1 MLRSR
6 DSKDSHI
13 SRHNIHCRNTAFL
26 QRHSRRHDRGEYRM
40 KKGVGTTIE
49 AILEI
54 LIILFFLMIL
64 LALLSKT
71 TEKNVKLNTA
81 SLEISKLSNTFYLL
95 NRSLYTTWYVSTVQ
109 TLFTSSFEGMECT
122 DKD

>member
-1 MLRSR
+1 
-6 DSKDSHI
+6 
-13 SRHNIHCRNTAFL
+13 
-26 QRHSRRHDRGEYRM
+26 M

-109 TLFTSSFEGMECT
+109 TLFTSNFEFIVYT
-122 DKD
+122 TK